1 MLFRRKAGKIKNAGK
16 ILYLRLLDSL
26 LTEINLHIQKSTPG
40 GIRTPDTRY
49 RKPLL
54 YPLSYECAYSYASSF
69 PAYIVDLPGSFLF
82 RLNNDAIIPHLL
94 ENVKFL
100 CEISSILFKTAGKP
114 VISTNRK
121 TVFLPVIMI
130 YIF

>member
-40 GIRTPDTRY
+40 GIRTPDTWY

-54 YPLSYECAYSYASSF
+54 YPLSYECAYSYASF
-69 PAYIVDLPGSFLF
+69 FLHTLLIYPDHSP